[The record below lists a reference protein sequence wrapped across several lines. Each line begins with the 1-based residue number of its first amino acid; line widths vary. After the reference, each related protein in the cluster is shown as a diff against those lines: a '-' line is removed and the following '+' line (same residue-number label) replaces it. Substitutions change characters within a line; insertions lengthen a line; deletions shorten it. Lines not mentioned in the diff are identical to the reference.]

1 MDQDQDF
8 DQPQRAGDFDPG
20 ERPPYGE
27 GPADSDERHEYGGQ
41 GDYGADQP
49 GGESFGRRRD
59 DASQQDDYAGP
70 QSASATDQLD
80 SASEKRPGYRGRQQ
94 DYGQESGSV
103 RGDTDYDSRD
113 IGGQAGESESF

>member
-59 DASQQDDYAGP
+59 DASQQDDYAGQ
-70 QSASATDQLD
+70 QSASVTGQLD
-80 SASEKRPGYRGRQQ
+80 SASEERQGYPGERS
-94 DYGQESGSV
+94 DYAQESGSV
-103 RGDTDYDSRD
+103 RGDADYDSGD
-113 IGGQAGESESF
+113 GGGQARESESF